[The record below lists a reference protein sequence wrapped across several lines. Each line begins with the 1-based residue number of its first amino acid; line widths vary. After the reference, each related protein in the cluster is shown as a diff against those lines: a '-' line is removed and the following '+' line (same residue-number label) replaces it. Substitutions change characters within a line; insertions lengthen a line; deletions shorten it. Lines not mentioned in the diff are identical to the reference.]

1 VRPGDKREQPWLPR
15 QQSLREQ
22 IEQAKRLAAAM
33 TKLRDQE
40 WFERNASI
48 IGVKSTISAI

>member
-1 VRPGDKREQPWLPR
+1 MPR
-15 QQSLREQ
+15 QQSLGEQ